1 MKMYRPHRLCPRN
14 SKPKEPSLYRSLCVS
29 ILCMFLSTVMLVG
42 TTMAWF
48 SDSLQTGVYTIS
60 SANFTVT
67 TFFCT
72 DLADGS
78 GANNW
83 QRLNPGNTTMFGG
96 GSLSSGSYQTAYLKI
111 VNASNID
118 LKYTLTITNTVGET
132 DSTLPLSLAYKEV
145 SNEADLKTAF
155 TSTDESSTQSGES
168 TSTDTEISF
177 TVPKATTM
185 DGAATPTIKF
195 VALKLSLNVT
205 PTSSTNDE
213 QPATQYKFG
222 LHLAIT
228 QNLPEAQVTDSN
240 SPTTSTSVD
249 MTITGSTASTPD
261 TTASDPANGSDK
273 VTPQP
278 DDGNNSGGNHTETP
292 SGSPTETKNPTETPE
307 SGNGGN
313 AGTTGTT
320 SDTSDTDTSGGNGD
334 APAAGSE
341 PAPDPTT

>member
-78 GANNW
+78 GTNNW

-96 GSLSSGSYQTAYLKI
+96 GSLSSGSCQTAYLKI
-111 VNASNID
+111 VNNSTID
-118 LKYTLTITNTVGET
+118 LNYTLTITNTNGDT
-132 DSTLPLSLAYKEV
+132 AGGTGPTLPLSLAYKKV
-145 SNEADLKTAF
+145 DNEADLKTAF
-155 TSTDESSTQSGES
+155 TSTDESSTQSGEN
-168 TSTDTEISF
+168 TSTGTEISF
-177 TVPKATTM
+177 IVPKATTV
-185 DGAATPTIKF
+185 DGAANPTIKF
-195 VALKLSLNVT
+195 VALKLSLNDT
-205 PTSSTNDE
+205 PTGGE

-222 LHLAIT
+222 LRLAIT
-228 QNLPEAQVTDSN
+228 QTDPTAQAAEPEPPVITDVN
-240 SPTTSTSVD
+240 MD
-249 MTITGSTASTPD
+249 IIGSTPSTLDP
-261 TTASDPANGSDK
+261 TASDPANSSGE
-273 VTPQP
+273 VTQQP
-278 DDGNNSGGNHTETP
+278 ADGNNSGTNTPETP

-307 SGNGGN
+307 SGN

-320 SDTSDTDTSGGNGD
+320 GTTSGGDTTVTEN
-334 APAAGSE
+334 GSE
-341 PAPDPTT
+341 T

>member
-48 SDSLQTGVYTIS
+48 SDSLKTGMYTIS

-67 TFFCT
+67 TYFCS
-72 DLADGS
+72 DLAGEN
-78 GANNW
+78 GNNNW
-83 QRLNPGNTTMFGG
+83 QRLNPGNATMFGG

-111 VNASNID
+111 VNDSNID
-118 LKYTLTITNTVGET
+118 LKYTLTITDGTSTGEAS
-132 DSTLPLSLAYKEV
+132 STLPLSLAYKV
-145 SNEADLKTAF
+145 VDDEAALKTAF
-155 TSTDESSTQSGES
+155 TSLGESSTQNGEN
-168 TSTDTEISF
+168 TFTDAGTPF
-177 TVPKATTM
+177 TVPAKNTR
-185 DGAATPTIKF
+185 F
-195 VALKLSLNVT
+195 VALKLSLNNTVT
-205 PTSSTNDE
+205 DSTTEN
-213 QPATQYKFG
+213 QPATQYNFG

-249 MTITGSTASTPD
+249 MTITGSTSSTSD
-261 TTASDPANGSDK
+261 TTTSDAANGSDK

-292 SGSPTETKNPTETPE
+292 TGSTGEAGTSKPD
-307 SGNGGN
+307 N
-313 AGTTGTT
+313 AGDTGSDTGT
-320 SDTSDTDTSGGNGD
+320 
-334 APAAGSE
+334 PAAGSE
-341 PAPDPTT
+341 SEPAPTPAT

>member
-48 SDSLQTGVYTIS
+48 SDSLQTGVYTIT

-67 TFFCT
+67 TFFCP
-72 DLADGS
+72 DLAGGS

-83 QRLNPGNTTMFGG
+83 QRLNPDNTTLFGG

-118 LKYTLTITNTVGET
+118 LKYTLTITDTAGEIDPT
-132 DSTLPLSLAYKEV
+132 SLLSLTSKEV
-145 SNEADLKTAF
+145 DDEEGLNSAF
-155 TSTDESSTQSGES
+155 TSADESSTQSGEN
-168 TSTDTEISF
+168 TSTGTAVSF

-185 DGAATPTIKF
+185 DSAATPTIKF

-205 PTSSTNDE
+205 PTSSTDDE

-222 LHLAIT
+222 LRLEIMQDQEGAGVTKSNSSTTNTVLTTEIGNTPSAPVLTAPNAAIVDK
-228 QNLPEAQVTDSN
+228 NDSN
-240 SPTTSTSVD
+240 GSNDDVVNGDGSSNNG
-249 MTITGSTASTPD
+249 TI
-261 TTASDPANGSDK
+261 
-273 VTPQP
+273 
-278 DDGNNSGGNHTETP
+278 E
-292 SGSPTETKNPTETPE
+292 
-307 SGNGGN
+307 
-313 AGTTGTT
+313 
-320 SDTSDTDTSGGNGD
+320 SGGNGNTNNGGNND
-334 APAAGSE
+334 NDGNNDVDDSGKTVDDEESQSIDSSSE
-341 PAPDPTT
+341 NLS